1 MSESQQSVI
10 IIGAGIIGLMSAL
23 ELLQQGYRVKIFDQ
37 AEAAKGASWAGGGIL
52 SPMYP
57 WKYDPAVNLLAQHG
71 KRLYKAWNQK
81 LLPISQIDFEIEEV
95 GLLIFDQDQYEQ
107 GLNYHQQFSE
117 PDQFSELLTQ
127 QQLQRINPKVAENI
141 ESALYFPH
149 LANIRNPRLTQS
161 IVKYL
166 TQHAQVEIY
175 PHTAIKTIHQNDRA
189 VFAVEDQYGKKHQA
203 DHYVLASGAWSKPL
217 LSQLAVEFE
226 VSPVQGQMVLYKTP
240 AKWLPTLCMN
250 DTMYLIPRRDGHIV
264 CGSSMRQCGFDTTV
278 DATIAENIV
287 DTVARLVPEIVD
299 FPIVKQWAGLRPSS
313 PNGVPRIGKVPHL
326 QNMWLNVGHY
336 RNGLVMAPASAQL
349 LVQQMQ
355 DQPTLT
361 DPKLFLPISAFERV
375 SA

>member
-23 ELLQQGYRVKIFDQ
+23 ELLQQGYQVKLFDQ
-37 AEAAKGASWAGGGIL
+37 SEAAKGASWAGGGIL

-71 KRLYKAWNQK
+71 KRLYKAWNQQI
-81 LLPISQIDFEIEEV
+81 LPISQIDFEIEEV
-95 GLLIFDQDQYEQ
+95 GLLIFDQDQYTK
-107 GLNYHQQFSE
+107 GLNYHQQFNE
-117 PDQFSELLTQ
+117 PDQFSKLLNQ
-127 QQLQRINPKVAENI
+127 QQLKNINPHVSKAI

-149 LANIRNPRLTQS
+149 IANIRNPRLTQS
-161 IVKYL
+161 LVKYL
-166 TQHAQVEIY
+166 AQHPHVEIH
-175 PHTAIKTIHQNDRA
+175 PHTQIQTIHQTNEK
-189 VFAVEDQYGKKHQA
+189 VVSVEDQHGKKYSA

-217 LSQLAVEFE
+217 LQQLDVAFE
-226 VSPVQGQMVLYKTP
+226 VAPVHGQMVLYKTP

-264 CGSSMRQCGFDTTV
+264 CGSSMRECGFDTTV
-278 DATIAENIV
+278 DGAIAENII
-287 DTVARLVPEIVD
+287 DTVARLVPDIQK

-326 QNMWLNVGHY
+326 NNMWLNVGHY

-355 DQPTLT
+355 GQQTFT
-361 DPKLFLPISAFERV
+361 DPTPFVPMSAF
-375 SA
+375 AATA